1 MQMPCARWYPA
12 LLLAALLAGCQE
24 KPAPT
29 TAAKGPETPP
39 DPEAEIRA
47 SLANLGPEDQRLAER
62 QKYCPVMPD
71 IRLGEMGTPLKVELN
86 GQAVMVC
93 CKSCARHAQEEPEKT
108 LAALKDLKEKATATM
123 PK

>member
-1 MQMPCARWYPA
+1 MKAACARLLPA
-12 LLLAALLAGCQE
+12 LLACALIPGCQD
-24 KPAPT
+24 KPAVNGGKP
-29 TAAKGPETPP
+29 ANAP

-71 IRLGEMGTPLKVELN
+71 IRLGEMGTPSKVELN
-86 GQAVMVC
+86 GEPVFVC
-93 CKSCARHAQEEPEKT
+93 CKSCVRHAQEEPEKT
-108 LAALKDLKEKATATM
+108 LAALKDLKEKAAAAT